1 LTCFDV
7 SIDVIKSSTTY
18 IEATRDRRIM
28 NHNIEVIE
36 IVWIFKEFGIYSS
49 MSLVRQVVMMV
60 VHVDRIMISR
70 KDFNLQRRT
79 HF

>member
-1 LTCFDV
+1 
-7 SIDVIKSSTTY
+7 
-18 IEATRDRRIM
+18 
-28 NHNIEVIE
+28 
-36 IVWIFKEFGIYSS
+36 